1 MIAGQKSACI
11 AGGGTD
17 PWRATGVAVVA
28 LALFLGSWGLLHVG
42 FYTRDQVVDTPVY
55 QRYGDAMRSGQV
67 PYRDFRLEYP
77 PGALPTFVIPSLL
90 RERRDDLDGYERGFE
105 ALMWLC
111 GAGLLA
117 AMVAALDAL
126 GVRPARI
133 GAAVAFA
140 ALAPLALGSVVRTRF
155 DLWPA
160 ALTAGALALLL
171 RGRTRLAFAVLGA
184 AVAAKLY
191 PGVLLPLF
199 VAEVWRREGRRAALW
214 ASGVFGAVMAAVF
227 LPFAVLGADGLG
239 WSFGRQL
246 SRPLQIESLG
256 SSFLLAAHQ
265 AFGLGITMRSGH
277 GSQNLVGT
285 GADVLAGIQ
294 TAVQAAALIGIW
306 VWFARGPADGGRLV
320 RAAAAAVCA
329 FVAVGKVFSPQFL
342 IWLVPLVPLVRGRR
356 GLAASAVFGA
366 VLVLTQLWF
375 PFRYWDLVLRFDGL
389 ASWLVFVR
397 DLLMVGL
404 LVLLLWPTRRR
415 AGTPRTT

>member
-1 MIAGQKSACI
+1 M
-11 AGGGTD
+11 
-17 PWRATGVAVVA
+17 
-28 LALFLGSWGLLHVG
+28 ALFVVTWTLLHVG

-77 PGALPTFVIPSLL
+77 PGALPMFVVPALL
-90 RERRDDLDGYERGFE
+90 RERKDDLHGFERGFE

-117 AMVAALDAL
+117 ALVAALDGL
-126 GVRPARI
+126 GVGPARV

-160 ALTAGALALLL
+160 ALAVGALALLL
-171 RGRTRLAFAVLGA
+171 KERTRLAFAVLGA

-199 VAEVWRREGRRAALW
+199 MAEVWRREGRRSALW
-214 ASGVFGAVMAAVF
+214 ASGVFAAVVAIVF
-227 LPFAVLGADGLG
+227 LPFAVVGLDGLG

-285 GADVLAGIQ
+285 GADVLAAIQ
-294 TAVQAAALIGIW
+294 TAVQAAVLVGIW
-306 VWFARGPADGGRLV
+306 IWFPRGPADRGRLV

-329 FVAVGKVFSPQFL
+329 FVALGKVFSPQFL
-342 IWLVPLVPLVRGRR
+342 IWLVPLIPLVRGRR

-366 VLVLTQLWF
+366 ALVVTQLWF
-375 PFRYWDLVLRFDGL
+375 PFRYWDLVLRFDPL
-389 ASWLVFVR
+389 ASWLVFGR

-404 LVLLLWPTRRR
+404 LGVLLWPAAKPLAPTR
-415 AGTPRTT
+415 A